1 MSTATNFYKA
11 KQLGNVEVATLVNDV
26 PLPKYD
32 KSLKVTIHKDSE
44 VTINFTPITT
54 AYKSMIAEFYI
65 AIEIPNLPQD
75 GKIEKD
81 QAAPRVQH
89 GGNQLNTTAYR
100 TGNTIKLEI
109 PKYLVMMFDN
119 KIPKGTKFLVASL
132 ANEADASKIRIISLY
147 NSSPSQIKDEVTQ
160 TTVLG
165 GGR

>member
-32 KSLKVTIHKDSE
+32 KSLKVTVHKDSE

-119 KIPKGTKFLVASL
+119 KIPKGTKFLIVSL
-132 ANEADASKIRIISLY
+132 ADKIDTNNIRIISLY
-147 NSSPSQIKDEVTQ
+147 NGSPSQIFNDDAEPEVM
-160 TTVLG
+160 G

>member
-1 MSTATNFYKA
+1 MPSSTNFYKS

-32 KSLKVTIHKDSE
+32 KALKVTIPKDGE

-54 AYKSMIAEFYI
+54 AYKSMVADFYI
-65 AIEIPNLPQD
+65 AIEIPNLSQD
-75 GKIEKD
+75 EKIDKD
-81 QAAPRVQH
+81 QAAPRTQH

-147 NSSPSQIKDEVTQ
+147 NSSPSQIKNEVTQ
-160 TTVLG
+160 NVILG
-165 GGR
+165 GGK